1 MSPLTNV
8 MPFYEGLKLFFRVRA
23 SRGQPNNQ
31 MFKNRREQNTQRKAR
46 KKNFHLSSAPPR
58 PLLFVALDTAVTHTS
73 TALLLWQNQIT
84 HSSSIGTTHECRE
97 GKNVL
102 QTTESFFF
110 FFSLRID
117 HSEYNDKHRTKCH
130 LSEAFDHE
138 MSPGRSEINFF
149 STWWHFCVPCL
160 PLWLRRLLEPIDFV
174 LWRFVNMEKNITV
187 FITACTEHN
196 YSHFVFKSYYAHWV
210 QTWSGC

>member
-102 QTTESFFF
+102 QTTESFIF
-110 FFSLRID
+110 FFS
-117 HSEYNDKHRTKCH
+117 ENW
-130 LSEAFDHE
+130 
-138 MSPGRSEINFF
+138 PQ
-149 STWWHFCVPCL
+149 
-160 PLWLRRLLEPIDFV
+160 
-174 LWRFVNMEKNITV
+174 
-187 FITACTEHN
+187 
-196 YSHFVFKSYYAHWV
+196 WV
-210 QTWSGC
+210 QWQTQNKMPSVRGIRSWNEPWAKWN

>member
-73 TALLLWQNQIT
+73 MALLL
-84 HSSSIGTTHECRE
+84 
-97 GKNVL
+97 
-102 QTTESFFF
+102 
-110 FFSLRID
+110 
-117 HSEYNDKHRTKCH
+117 
-130 LSEAFDHE
+130 
-138 MSPGRSEINFF
+138 
-149 STWWHFCVPCL
+149 
-160 PLWLRRLLEPIDFV
+160 
-174 LWRFVNMEKNITV
+174 
-187 FITACTEHN
+187 
-196 YSHFVFKSYYAHWV
+196 
-210 QTWSGC
+210 